1 MFFSIDALLT
11 EVGHDLVNF
20 GALVVC
26 VNRGYVTFP
35 TVYNTFF
42 LRARL
47 KRKSLFK
54 VCLLA
59 TPLLMSPM
67 KVF

>member
-1 MFFSIDALLT
+1 VFFSIDALLT
-11 EVGHDLVNF
+11 EIGHDIVNF

-26 VNRGYVTFP
+26 VNRGYVSFT

-42 LRARL
+42 LRGRL
-47 KRKSLFK
+47 KRKSFFK